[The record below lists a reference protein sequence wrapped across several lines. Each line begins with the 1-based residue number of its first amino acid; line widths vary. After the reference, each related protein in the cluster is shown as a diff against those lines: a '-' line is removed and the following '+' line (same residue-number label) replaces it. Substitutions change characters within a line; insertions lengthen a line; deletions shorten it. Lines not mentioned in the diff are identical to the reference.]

1 MDIKG
6 KLPAIKRV
14 VPVVYFIGLAVFA
27 VSSIFRDR
35 LTDFELGF
43 CEGVSI
49 TAVLM
54 GCAYFGWCFAKRK
67 NPFII

>member
-6 KLPAIKRV
+6 KLPVMKRV
-14 VPVVYFIGLAVFA
+14 ILVTYWAGVAVFT

-35 LTDFELGF
+35 LTDFERGF

-49 TAVLM
+49 TGILL

>member
-6 KLPAIKRV
+6 ELPTIKRV
-14 VPVVYFIGLAVFA
+14 VLVTYLVGLTVFS
-27 VSSIFRDR
+27 VSGIFRDR

-43 CEGVSI
+43 CEGISI
-49 TAVLM
+49 TGILM

-67 NPFII
+67 NPFIV